1 MSTMADYT
9 QQEIEKM
16 MVAPML
22 VSMYVMGASVSG
34 PIGLVKEMMAGV
46 ETAVKVGKASEP
58 GSLLNGLFSEENMKA
73 QQDKMQQGTKEST
86 QGAQNM
92 DEAKAKML
100 ADLQLAVGIVAQKGS
115 PEELTAYKQL
125 MVQAAENVANAAKE
139 GGFMGIGGVVV
150 NDAEKQAI
158 AEITAALDVPA
169 APEAIA
175 AALSA
180 EAAAA
185 QAPAA
190 ETSAAETPAETAAP
204 ASDAPPSA

>member
-92 DEAKAKML
+92 EQAQAKML
-100 ADLQLAVGIVAQKGS
+100 ADLQVAVGIVAMKGS
-115 PEELTAYKQL
+115 PEELATYKQL
-125 MVQAAENVANAAKE
+125 LGQAAENVANAAKE

-150 NDAEKQAI
+150 NDAEKKAI
-158 AEITAALDVPA
+158 AEITAALDAPA
-169 APEAIA
+169 APDVVA

-180 EAAAA
+180 EAPAAD
-185 QAPAA
+185 APAA
-190 ETSAAETPAETAAP
+190 EAAAP
-204 ASDAPPSA
+204 ASDAPPAA

>member
-9 QQEIEKM
+9 QDEIEKL

-46 ETAVKVGKASEP
+46 ETAVKIGKASEP
-58 GSLLNGLFSEENMKA
+58 GSLFNGLFSEENMKA

-92 DEAKAKML
+92 DEAKAKMR
-100 ADLQLAVGIVAQKGS
+100 ADLQAAVGIVAAKGS
-115 PEELTAYKQL
+115 PEELAAYKQMML
-125 MVQAAENVANAAKE
+125 QAAENVANAAKE

-158 AEITAALDVPA
+158 TEISAALDNPTMPSAEPPA
-169 APEAIA
+169 AENA
-175 AALSA
+175 APA
-180 EAAAA
+180 EPAAKDDA
-185 QAPAA
+185 APAA
-190 ETSAAETPAETAAP
+190 
-204 ASDAPPSA
+204 

>member
-1 MSTMADYT
+1 MSTMTDYT
-9 QQEIEKM
+9 QEEIEKM

-100 ADLQLAVGIVAQKGS
+100 ADLQAAVGIVAAKGS
-115 PEELTAYKQL
+115 PEELATYKQL
-125 MVQAAENVANAAKE
+125 IVQAAENVANAAKE

-158 AEITAALDVPA
+158 TEITAALDNPILPGAEPA
-169 APEAIA
+169 V
-175 AALSA
+175 A
-180 EAAAA
+180 EQA
-185 QAPAA
+185 APAA
-190 ETSAAETPAETAAP
+190 EAAP
-204 ASDAPPSA
+204 AEADAAPVVPAAESDAAPAA

>member
-9 QQEIEKM
+9 QEEIEKM

-46 ETAVKVGKASEP
+46 ETAVQVGKAAEP
-58 GSLLNGLFSEENMKA
+58 GSLFNSLFSEENMKA

-92 DEAKAKML
+92 DQAQAKML
-100 ADLQLAVGIVAQKGS
+100 DDLKAAVGIVAAKGS
-115 PEELTAYKQL
+115 PEELATYKQL
-125 MVQAAENVANAAKE
+125 IVQAAENVASAAKE

-158 AEITAALDVPA
+158 GEISAALDNPIMPASAPAEPPAAANEPAPGMPA
-169 APEAIA
+169 APA
-175 AALSA
+175 
-180 EAAAA
+180 
-185 QAPAA
+185 
-190 ETSAAETPAETAAP
+190 
-204 ASDAPPSA
+204 DAPTTA

>member
-1 MSTMADYT
+1 MSAIADYT
-9 QQEIEKM
+9 QDEIEKM

-46 ETAVKVGKASEP
+46 ETAVKIGKAAAP
-58 GSLLNGLFSEENMKA
+58 GSLLSDLFSEENMKA

-92 DEAKAKML
+92 DEAKAKMR
-100 ADLQLAVGIVAQKGS
+100 ADLQAAVGIVAAKGS
-115 PEELTAYKQL
+115 PEELAAYKQMML
-125 MVQAAENVANAAKE
+125 QAAENVANAAKE

-158 AEITAALDVPA
+158 AEISTALDNPT
-169 APEAIA
+169 APD
-175 AALSA
+175 A
-180 EAAAA
+180 E
-185 QAPAA
+185 APAA
-190 ETSAAETPAETAAP
+190 VEQAASAPEPTAPTAENAAP
-204 ASDAPPSA
+204 PAA

>member
-1 MSTMADYT
+1 MSTMTDYT
-9 QQEIEKM
+9 QEEIEKM

-58 GSLLNGLFSEENMKA
+58 GSLLNQMFSEENMKA

-92 DEAKAKML
+92 DEAQSKML
-100 ADLQLAVGIVAQKGS
+100 ADLQAAVGIVAAKGS
-115 PEELTAYKQL
+115 PEELATYKQL
-125 MVQAAENVANAAKE
+125 LVQSAENVANAAKE

-150 NDAEKQAI
+150 SDAEKKAL
-158 AEITAALDVPA
+158 AEITAALDNPILPSAQPA
-169 APEAIA
+169 A
-175 AALSA
+175 A
-180 EAAAA
+180 EQA
-185 QAPAA
+185 APAA
-190 ETSAAETPAETAAP
+190 DAAP
-204 ASDAPPSA
+204 AEADAAPAEPAPESNAAPAA